1 MSEVEEVK
9 AEIVKSEKDLET
21 DNLSTE
27 MSDWNKEQMIAYREK
42 LRFAI
47 EHGVLPANLIDDKVN
62 HKVSEQK
69 LDEAIA
75 RISYGKSL
83 NMSPKLALTNTM
95 IVNGNMTIWGD
106 ALPAVI
112 YQSGLMEYKEETFDA
127 TTMTA
132 ICTIKR
138 KDMSKPETRTFSME
152 DAKIAGLWGKNVW
165 AKYPKRMLQQRART
179 YAFRD
184 IFPDVLQGMITTEE
198 AQEIANN
205 DDVIS
210 SYSKVLANP
219 VVKHVETVKE
229 EVLAIEYTPLSEVQ
243 EMLQSITSKED
254 LTKYFF
260 DVKQKV
266 KTSDTSQLR
275 DLFKLRKAELDESE
289 EKV

>member
-9 AEIVKSEKDLET
+9 AEIVKSEKDLAT

-112 YQSGLMEYKEETFDA
+112 YQSGLMDYKEETFDA

-205 DDVIS
+205 NDVIS
-210 SYSKVLANP
+210 SYSQVLANP

-266 KTSDTSQLR
+266 KTSDTSQLLE
-275 DLFKLRKAELDESE
+275 LFRQRKSELAESE

>member
-1 MSEVEEVK
+1 MNEVEEVK
-9 AEIVKSEKDLET
+9 AEIVKSEKDLAT

-27 MSDWNKEQMIAYREK
+27 MSEWNTEQMIAYREK

-112 YQSGLMEYKEETFDA
+112 YQSGLMDYKEETFDA

-138 KDMSKPETRTFSME
+138 KDMSKPETRTFSAE

-205 DDVIS
+205 NDVIS
-210 SYSKVLANP
+210 SYSKVLATP
-219 VVKHVETVKE
+219 VVKKVETVKE

-266 KTSDTSQLR
+266 KTSDTSQLLE
-275 DLFKLRKAELDESE
+275 LFRQRKAELAESE

>member
-138 KDMSKPETRTFSME
+138 KDMARPETRTFSME

-198 AQEIANN
+198 AQEISDNN
-205 DDVIS
+205 DVIS

>member
-1 MSEVEEVK
+1 MNEVEEVK

-260 DVKQKV
+260 EVKQKV

>member
-1 MSEVEEVK
+1 MNEVEEVK
-9 AEIVKSEKDLET
+9 AEIVKSEKDLAT

-112 YQSGLMEYKEETFDA
+112 YQSGLMDYKEETFDA

-138 KDMSKPETRTFSME
+138 KDMSKPETRTFSAE

-205 DDVIS
+205 NDVIS
-210 SYSKVLANP
+210 SYSKVLATP

-266 KTSDTSQLR
+266 KTSDTSQLLE
-275 DLFKLRKAELDESE
+275 LFRQRKSELAESE